1 MDNNEKIHLLF
12 DTTEQLQVSMAKQI
26 EELQTKIEHL
36 ESAGGNLQKV
46 VKAAIIESMNGTA
59 GTAKN
64 AVNDALSP
72 AMQSI
77 NGTIN
82 AASKANEK
90 LNNTVEQ
97 LGWKMALMAGGV
109 VGALLLTAYLALWW
123 QRSELETINA
133 NIAMVDGLKGQIK
146 IQNCGGNPC
155 VEVDT
160 NAPAWGGDR
169 KNMYILKGVRFK

>member
-12 DTTEQLQVSMAKQI
+12 DTTEQLQISIAEQI
-26 EELQTKIEHL
+26 KELQTKIEHL

-46 VKAAIIESMNGTA
+46 VKAAIIESMNGTV

-82 AASKANEK
+82 AASRADDK
-90 LNNTVEQ
+90 LNDTVKQ

-123 QRSELETINA
+123 QRSELEAINA
-133 NIAMVDGLKGQIK
+133 NIASQNALKGQINVK
-146 IQNCGGNPC
+146 NCGGNPC

-160 NAPAWGGDR
+160 IAPVWGGES
-169 KNMYILKGVRFK
+169 KNIYILKGVRFK